1 MKKLTL
7 FIFMLT
13 AFMLAAAEL
22 PKQWDYWFWSP
33 DDKLFQKVNSPAQLK
48 SQSNILSGKFE
59 IPAAGVDFNKSA
71 KGWEAAMVRGY
82 IHAEKPQTM
91 WLGVGCRIFSLALN
105 GKVIYDLR
113 NKGLGNDYDPV
124 TAEDHI
130 IMLPLKAGKNEIVIT
145 TKRTNF
151 LMDYCYGA
159 NRKINWNLVLKEHK
173 NYHPVK
179 AELAHPEVVLR
190 PGNGSFLFSFMTKVP
205 VPAGIDYRVKG
216 TKQWTRAWDLAGEI
230 IFREKSRIHRIRINN
245 IPAGKDLEYR
255 IVLLEPPAGLQ
266 GMRRAMWTKIQFKE
280 ILLPVK
286 TLRNPDRKEFAFFVF
301 GDTQLS
307 ISTTCRTVADRK
319 KFMQRMR
326 SLPEYKNSDF
336 VVLIGDLDSYMH
348 DMEKTY
354 LTDFFDDF
362 KTGSNEIVKPWV
374 FVRGNHELDGL
385 AAEEWFDFFQMP
397 EDKSYYAFKLGD
409 VLLIAL
415 DCGDFF
421 HHINYTA
428 HCGPLLDLNNLFKRQ
443 QDWLKK
449 LQKTEMFRTAKYRII
464 LSHSEPQ
471 ISKRVIE
478 NGIRNMTLPLLK
490 DDSDESRIHLWIA
503 GHVHRYWR
511 ARKGSKTVV
520 SRTPIKKPALKVS
533 PVNWVSLDG
542 PKGDSSDPNFSYLW
556 VKVSENRIYAKAID
570 ENGNKLDEF
579 VIDLK
584 GTFKELFR
592 AKELKDLPFQ

>member
-1 MKKLTL
+1 MKKSII
-7 FIFMLT
+7 FFFMLT

-33 DDKLFQKVNSPAQLK
+33 DDKLFRKVNTPAQLQFM
-48 SQSNILSGKFE
+48 SGIQSGTFA
-59 IPAAGVDFNKSA
+59 IPSAGVDFNKA
-71 KGWEAAMVRGY
+71 AAGWEAAMVRGH
-82 IHAEKPQTM
+82 IHAEKAETM
-91 WLGVGCRIFSLALN
+91 WLGLGCRIFSVTLN
-105 GKVIYDLR
+105 GNVIYDLR
-113 NKGLGNDYDPV
+113 WKGLGNDFDPV
-124 TAEDHI
+124 TVNDHI
-130 IMLPLKAGKNEIVIT
+130 IALPLKPGKNEIVIS

-173 NYHPVK
+173 NHQPVK

-190 PGNGSFLFSFMTKVP
+190 PGNGSFLFSFMTKEP

-216 TKQWTRAWDLAGEI
+216 SKQWTRVWDLVGDV
-230 IFREKSRIHRIRINN
+230 IFREKSRIHRIRIDE

-255 IVLLEPPAGLQ
+255 IVLLEPPAGMQ

-280 ILLPVK
+280 VLLPIK
-286 TLRNPDRKEFAFFVF
+286 TLRNPDQKEFSFFVF

-319 KFMQRMR
+319 IFMQRMR
-326 SLPEYKNSDF
+326 SMPEYKKSDF
-336 VVLIGDLDSYMH
+336 IVLIGDLDSYMH

-362 KTGSNEIVKPWV
+362 AAGKDEIVKSWT

-385 AAEEWFDFFQMP
+385 ASEDWFNFFQMP
-397 EDKSYYAFKLGD
+397 EDKSYYAFKLGN
-409 VLLIAL
+409 VLLIVL

-421 HHINYTA
+421 HHENYTA
-428 HCGPLLDLNNLFKRQ
+428 HCGPLLDLNHLFRKQ
-443 QDWLKK
+443 QAWLEK
-449 LQKTEMFRTAKYRII
+449 LQKTELFRTAKYRII

-471 ISKRVIE
+471 VSQREIE
-478 NGIRNMTLPLLK
+478 TGIRNMTLPLLK
-490 DDSDESRIHLWIA
+490 GESDESRIHLWIA

-511 ARKGSKTVV
+511 ARKGSKTIIT
-520 SRTPIKKPALKVS
+520 RTPVKNPALKVS

-542 PKGDSSDPNFSYLW
+542 PKGDSSNPNFSYLW
-556 VKVSENRIYAKAID
+556 VKVTETQIYARAID

-579 VIDLK
+579 VIDRN
-584 GTFKELFR
+584 GDFKELFR
-592 AKELKDLPFQ
+592 AEELKDLPFK